1 MPTFERDGSVER
13 VLGAHLGDDRVVS
26 RLLVKKVADAEHV
39 FGRLRLWHEWG
50 ATHLALL
57 LLRLC
62 VDPMYTYPA
71 RTEVP
76 AAVHDAL
83 ALLGSRVLATLRAF
97 MTLGRMFTYAEVV
110 YITNPLALGGL
121 GFSSR
126 LSFIHSLP
134 YAAAIVDSHA

>member
-1 MPTFERDGSVER
+1 M
-13 VLGAHLGDDRVVS
+13 
-26 RLLVKKVADAEHV
+26 
-39 FGRLRLWHEWG
+39 
-50 ATHLALL
+50 
-57 LLRLC
+57 
-62 VDPMYTYPA
+62 
-71 RTEVP
+71 
-76 AAVHDAL
+76 HDAL